1 MVDKTALNPIDPD
14 SGRSLHRQID
24 AETRDELRD
33 LREEVAELKVQLQI
47 ERDYRSQH
55 EQTMSTMTTLVHA
68 GIGVRYIVVAMIA
81 MLSMIGGISVAHE
94 TLKKWF
100 SH

>member
-1 MVDKTALNPIDPD
+1 M
-14 SGRSLHRQID
+14 HRQID

-47 ERDYRSQH
+47 ERDYRTQYA
-55 EQTMSTMTTLVHA
+55 QVMTAMATMVHA

-94 TLKKWF
+94 TIKKWLG
-100 SH
+100 HP